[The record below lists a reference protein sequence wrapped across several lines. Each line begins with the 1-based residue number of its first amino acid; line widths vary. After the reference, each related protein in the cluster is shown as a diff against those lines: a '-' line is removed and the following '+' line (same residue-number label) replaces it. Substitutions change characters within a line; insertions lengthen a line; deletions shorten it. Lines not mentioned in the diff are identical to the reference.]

1 LCMQVN
7 VVKLMGFTLLK
18 KLKAAHR
25 IGLLRSAVIF
35 IEGLWLTIL
44 RRVFKFH
51 PWHVEA
57 PASAR
62 PYRQTVA
69 ELVNGLDPRSV
80 VEVGCG
86 LGFVLRLIDAP
97 YRFGYDLDEGAIRA
111 AKFLHGREISF
122 VCGDLTAVSQ
132 PHIDVL
138 ILVNWIHEIS
148 PEELMR
154 LIEPLL
160 SCTDYLVLDA
170 IDPDESSGYRFKHD
184 FAFLGSRAQ
193 RISVARTRNEGRSFQ
208 LFKVTR

>member
-1 LCMQVN
+1 
-7 VVKLMGFTLLK
+7 MGLALLR
-18 KLKAAHR
+18 KLKTAQQ
-25 IGLLRSAVIF
+25 IGFLRSARIG
-35 IEGLWLTIL
+35 IERLWLNSLSRI
-44 RRVFKFH
+44 FMFH
-51 PWHVEA
+51 PWHAEA
-57 PASAR
+57 PLSAR
-62 PYRQTVA
+62 SYRQTVA
-69 ELVNGLDPRSV
+69 ELVNGVHPRTV

-86 LGFVLRLIDAP
+86 LGYVLKLVDAP
-97 YRFGYDLDEGAIRA
+97 YRFGYDVDEGAVKA
-111 AKFLHGREISF
+111 ARFLHGRKISF
-122 VCGDLTAVSQ
+122 VWGDLTAVSQ

-184 FAFLGSRAQ
+184 FAVLGSRAQ